1 MTLRFNITRAS
12 AMDLYVYINCIGV
25 SGDAGSLLLLRGL
38 SPVAESRA
46 SPQGCR
52 VRASHCGAFSCWG
65 ASTGSRRVGL
75 SGFRS
80 QALEHSFDSCS
91 KRA

>member
-1 MTLRFNITRAS
+1 
-12 AMDLYVYINCIGV
+12 MDLYVYINCIGV

-52 VRASHCGAFSCWG
+52 VRASHCGGFSCWG
-65 ASTGSRRVGL
+65 ARAPGL
-75 SGFRS
+75 WASVVFAHR
-80 QALEHSFDSCS
+80 L
-91 KRA
+91 